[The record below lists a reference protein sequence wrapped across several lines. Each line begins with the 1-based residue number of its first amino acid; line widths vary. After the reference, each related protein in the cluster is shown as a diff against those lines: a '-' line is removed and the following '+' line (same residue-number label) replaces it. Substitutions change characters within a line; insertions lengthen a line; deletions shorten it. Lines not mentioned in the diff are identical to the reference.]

1 MGSSLRLFL
10 FTCPSTSFSSFSTVR
25 LRVIKGD
32 LNYCSKTDTFV
43 GGSCGNSQCLL
54 DFLGKYGASSM
65 PKDCTCKPLGSNQ
78 RSCTCLIVCKD

>member
-1 MGSSLRLFL
+1 MMKQTTLIFISYLIMLLAAFQYAQ
-10 FTCPSTSFSSFSTVR
+10 
-25 LRVIKGD
+25 GD

-78 RSCTCLIVCKD
+78 RSCTCLIICKD

>member
-1 MGSSLRLFL
+1 MMKQKTFIFIFYLIMLLAVFQYAQ
-10 FTCPSTSFSSFSTVR
+10 
-25 LRVIKGD
+25 GD